1 MAKKTETQEVIE
13 KIYEYTLEEIMGDR
27 FGRYSK
33 YIIQDRAI
41 PDVRDG
47 LKPVQRRILYGMYRG
62 HHTYDKPYVKSAR
75 SVGDIMGKYHPH
87 GDSSIYDAM
96 VRMSQW
102 WKQSTPY
109 IDMHGNNGSMDGDS
123 PAAMRYTEARLSK
136 ISNELLEDIDKE
148 TIVWAPN
155 FDDSEI
161 EPTVL
166 PARFPNLIVNGATGI
181 SAGYA
186 TNIPPHNLGEII
198 DATIKRIDS
207 PNCYLD
213 TIMEIVKGPDFP
225 TGGIV
230 EGISGIRSAYETG
243 RGKIIIKAKT
253 SFEEEKGKAILAISE
268 IPFEVNKALLVRKI
282 DEIRIDKKI
291 DGILEVRDESDK
303 DGLRI
308 AVDIKKDANRE
319 LILNYLLKN
328 TDLQVSYNFNMIV
341 IDHRRPRQLGL
352 LAILDS
358 YIEFK
363 KEVIIKRTNYDLSMA
378 KARLHIVEGLIKCL
392 SILDEVIRVIRA
404 SKNKVDAKE
413 NLVKEFDFTKEQAEA
428 IVMLQLYKLTNTD
441 VTELEKELASLTVTV
456 TGLEEILA
464 SEDKLKIVMKEELR
478 RVKKEYAVNRKTEIK
493 DEITE
498 IKIDTTVMIP
508 KEDVLVMVT
517 KDGYIKRT
525 SWRSYQAS
533 QEEATLKDNDYIL
546 GLYELNTL
554 DTLLLFTNLG
564 NYLYVPVYTIYDM
577 KWKEMGKHIS
587 NLIKLEENEEVISVI
602 PVTNFNTNKDI
613 TIATKNGMI
622 KRSLMKDFQVS
633 RYSKPIQ
640 CMKLKD
646 DDKVIDAYVNYHD
659 DIFVATSG
667 NYGLWFDKSEIPVVG
682 IKASGV
688 KAIKLKDDVVVSS
701 FNFNPDNQELF
712 LLVTDKG
719 TGKRVKIQ
727 EFEKSARAHRG
738 LLLLREVKTNP
749 YHTVKVFITTS
760 KEHIGIKTPDIN
772 LLKASE
778 FPIMDRYS
786 TGSTISKHA
795 IYDSYK
801 VAELLTKDNL
811 ESNSTNGNNDTNIDS
826 SDSSISISDST
837 NIESSIQEISDA
849 SDITEKI
856 LMDTKEEV
864 VKEEKKEK
872 PKKETSKVS
881 LQEIDDRLMTID
893 DFLGDF

>member
-1 MAKKTETQEVIE
+1 MAKKEKVEEVIE
-13 KIYEYTLEEIMGDR
+13 KIYDYTLEEIMGDR

-102 WKQSTPY
+102 WKHSTPY
-109 IDMHGNNGSMDGDS
+109 IDMHGNNGSMDGAS

-155 FDDSEI
+155 FDDSEV

-198 DATIKRIDS
+198 DATMKRIDS

-213 TIMEIVKGPDFP
+213 TIMDIVKGPDFP
-225 TGGIV
+225 TGGII
-230 EGISGIRSAYETG
+230 EGMDGIRSAYESG
-243 RGKIIIKAKT
+243 RGKIIVKAKT
-253 SFEEEKGKAILAISE
+253 TFEEEKGKVVLAISE
-268 IPFEVNKALLVRKI
+268 IPFEVNKAMLVRKI

-291 DGILEVRDESDK
+291 DGILEVRDESDR

-308 AVDIKKDANRE
+308 AIDLKKDANRE
-319 LILNYLLKN
+319 FILNYLLKN

-341 IDHRRPRQLGL
+341 IDHRRPKQLGL

-363 KEVIIKRTNYDLSMA
+363 KEVITKRTQFDLRMA
-378 KARLHIVEGLIKCL
+378 KSRLHIVEGLIKCL

-404 SKNKVDAKE
+404 SKNKQDAKD
-413 NLVKEFDFTKEQAEA
+413 NLVKEFDFTILQAEA
-428 IVMLQLYKLTNTD
+428 IVTLQLYKLTNTD
-441 VTELEKELASLTVTV
+441 VTELEKELESLRSFVSE
-456 TGLEEILA
+456 LEEILS
-464 SEDKLKIVMKEELR
+464 SEDKLKSVMKEELR
-478 RVKKEYAVNRKTEIK
+478 RVKKEYGTPRKTEIK
-493 DEITE
+493 EEITE

-525 SWRSYQAS
+525 SWRSYQS
-533 QEEATLKDNDYIL
+533 SSEESLLKDNDYAI

-554 DTLLLFTNLG
+554 DTILLFTNLG
-564 NYLYVPVYTIYDM
+564 NYLFVPVHIIPDL
-577 KWKEMGKHIS
+577 KWREMGKHIS
-587 NLIKLEENEEVISVI
+587 NIIKLEETEEIISAI
-602 PVTNFNTNKDI
+602 PVPDFEDKTDVV
-613 TIATKNGMI
+613 IATQNGMI
-622 KRSLMKDFQVS
+622 KRTSLKEFQVS

-640 CMKLKD
+640 CMKLKEQD
-646 DDKVIDAYVNYHD
+646 TVVNAFITTSSE
-659 DIFVATSG
+659 IFVATDG
-667 NYGLWFDKSEIPVVG
+667 NYGLWFDREDIPVVG

-688 KAIKLKDDVVVSS
+688 KAMKLKNDHVVSCLS
-701 FNFNPDNQELF
+701 FDLNSIET
-712 LLVTDKG
+712 LLVVTDKG
-719 TGKRVKIQ
+719 TGKRMKLE
-727 EFEKSARAHRG
+727 EFEKASRSQRG

-749 YHTVKVFITTS
+749 YHVKRAFMVST
-760 KEHIGIKTPDIN
+760 KDHIGIKTPDIN
-772 LLKASE
+772 LLKVSE

-786 TGSTISKHA
+786 TGSTISKHDVLDA
-795 IYDSYK
+795 FQ
-801 VAELLTKDNL
+801 VAELITKEKLDSK
-811 ESNSTNGNNDTNIDS
+811 EDDSSNSSMEEVETV
-826 SDSSISISDST
+826 SSIEENLT
-837 NIESSIQEISDA
+837 A
-849 SDITEKI
+849 KI
-856 LMDTKEEV
+856 LEEV
-864 VKEEKKEK
+864 PIEKKETKKEEKKELTR
-872 PKKETSKVS
+872 KKSEKVS
-881 LQEIDDRLMTID
+881 LKEIDDRLMTID